1 MSDSYNCLGFRL
13 FDCEKAANI
22 TIRVKSKLA
31 TILVTGGLFEWFEE
45 GRMQGKLEITFC
57 PIQTMAPV
65 ARSQVTHSDA
75 LQRATPKK
83 TRGSEDGKIPIP
95 PQSPPYCFGVGF
107 MN

>member
-1 MSDSYNCLGFRL
+1 MSDSYNCLGFQL

-22 TIRVKSKLA
+22 TIRWKSMLA
-31 TILVTGGLFEWFEE
+31 TIWVTGGLFEWFEE

-57 PIQTMAPV
+57 LIQTMAPA

-83 TRGSEDGKIPIP
+83 TRGSEDGKIPTP